1 MIKEE
6 DFFNL
11 TSLIDNKIQSSLICI
26 NQEFESILYKY
37 ENLVGQ
43 LIHNFGSKGPI
54 DQTLS
59 FLERNIY
66 EK

>member
-43 LIHNFGSKGPI
+43 LIHNFGNKGPI
-54 DQTLS
+54 D
-59 FLERNIY
+59 
-66 EK
+66 